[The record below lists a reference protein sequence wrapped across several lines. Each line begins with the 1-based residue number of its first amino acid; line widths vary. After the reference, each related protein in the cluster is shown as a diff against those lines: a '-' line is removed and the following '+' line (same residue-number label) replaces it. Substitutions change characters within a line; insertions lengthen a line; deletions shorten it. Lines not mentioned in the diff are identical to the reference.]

1 MKMNKKLSDIYRK
14 DVIKDSEFLRQLI
27 YEYDSYQVNPLLSYF
42 TTEDIAEI
50 YRLAISPAYN
60 GEIHEKYR
68 LLGEIM
74 NRRGFKLIGGGT
86 NRRAY
91 ECIYDDRVVAKV
103 ATDRVGLTSNLKE
116 FVNQNVLK
124 PFCNKIFSVSPDGAL
139 SIMEKVIPI
148 KDVSE
153 FQKYAPEIHDI
164 LFFRFRNHDLAMD
177 DIGTRSMK
185 NWGYRQGFGPVLLDY
200 PSMYVA
206 NPKKRLCPNIVD
218 GKMCCGTLDYDD
230 GYNRIVC
237 TECGRTFEASTLSMP
252 KGDELSNLLSAV
264 GYKKDKEKGVKKMK
278 IQITDIETG
287 RTEVRNCDARSK
299 HIDYTVSN
307 MNNKIEYRQKLS
319 TPMKKKKRRVIISSL
334 NPEEEVVTTPTQTT
348 VVVEDPKPEKK
359 KEPKVEEI
367 VTSKLVEN
375 FNRLNSGI
383 NFTVLNEKKDAI
395 TLMKLAKEI
404 NEMTTEN
411 HFVDVKE
418 AACIY
423 KDMCTATMLTDKNC
437 EVSFNNIIECDCIL
451 NQLLSEISDDN
462 PNRFIVFYKLINNV
476 KNTKSF
482 CNSIINFWK
491 TVIIKLSFNIMNEE
505 DHTDVHIYKTI
516 YDKYLEIV
524 SNILHDYK
532 FNIVISGG
540 SKYSVSN
547 VLSFITRGLDELEE
561 LSLDES
567 VIDTTKNLTISFLD
581 SSITF
586 TNHCVNEVEEEP
598 KEPVVVSSEP
608 VNTVVPENL
617 GDNGKRMSRSQE
629 QRYGSKKKKNR
640 NRNHRR

>member
-1 MKMNKKLSDIYRK
+1 
-14 DVIKDSEFLRQLI
+14 
-27 YEYDSYQVNPLLSYF
+27 
-42 TTEDIAEI
+42 
-50 YRLAISPAYN
+50 
-60 GEIHEKYR
+60 
-68 LLGEIM
+68 
-74 NRRGFKLIGGGT
+74 
-86 NRRAY
+86 
-91 ECIYDDRVVAKV
+91 
-103 ATDRVGLTSNLKE
+103 
-116 FVNQNVLK
+116 
-124 PFCNKIFSVSPDGAL
+124 
-139 SIMEKVIPI
+139 
-148 KDVSE
+148 
-153 FQKYAPEIHDI
+153 
-164 LFFRFRNHDLAMD
+164 
-177 DIGTRSMK
+177 
-185 NWGYRQGFGPVLLDY
+185 
-200 PSMYVA
+200 
-206 NPKKRLCPNIVD
+206 
-218 GKMCCGTLDYDD
+218 
-230 GYNRIVC
+230 
-237 TECGRTFEASTLSMP
+237 
-252 KGDELSNLLSAV
+252 
-264 GYKKDKEKGVKKMK
+264 MK

-307 MNNKIEYRQKLS
+307 MNNKIEYRQKPS
-319 TPMKKKKRRVIISSL
+319 TPMKKKKRRVIITSL
-334 NPEEEVVTTPTQTT
+334 NPEEEIVTTPTQTT

-359 KEPKVEEI
+359 KEPKVEEV

-423 KDMCTATMLTDKNC
+423 KDMCTATMLTDKND

-581 SSITF
+581 SSVTF

-598 KEPVVVSSEP
+598 KEPVVVSYEP

>member
-139 SIMEKVIPI
+139 SIMEKVVPI

-307 MNNKIEYRQKLS
+307 MNNKIEYRQKPS
-319 TPMKKKKRRVIISSL
+319 TPMKKKKRRVIITSL

-359 KEPKVEEI
+359 KEPKVEEV

-423 KDMCTATMLTDKNC
+423 KDMCTATMLTDKNG

-491 TVIIKLSFNIMNEE
+491 TVIINYRL
-505 DHTDVHIYKTI
+505 
-516 YDKYLEIV
+516 
-524 SNILHDYK
+524 IL
-532 FNIVISGG
+532 
-540 SKYSVSN
+540 
-547 VLSFITRGLDELEE
+547 
-561 LSLDES
+561 
-567 VIDTTKNLTISFLD
+567 
-581 SSITF
+581 
-586 TNHCVNEVEEEP
+586 
-598 KEPVVVSSEP
+598 
-608 VNTVVPENL
+608 
-617 GDNGKRMSRSQE
+617 
-629 QRYGSKKKKNR
+629 
-640 NRNHRR
+640 